1 MYLRKVKKGFQKI
14 SSLLMALLLL
24 LSTVSWTIEKHTCM
38 GRVMDTALFAKAAD
52 CGMDAAMKV
61 MEDTSLENH
70 CCGDETITL
79 QGQDDLKISFNDIS
93 FDQQI
98 FLVAFT
104 NYYIELFNGLEQQK
118 RTDKY
123 YPPPLLV
130 KDIQLL
136 DETFLI

>member
-1 MYLRKVKKGFQKI
+1 
-14 SSLLMALLLL
+14 MALMLL

-38 GRVMDTALFAKAAD
+38 GRVMDVALFAKAQD
-52 CGMDAAMKV
+52 CGMDAAMQA
-61 MEDTSLENH
+61 MEDESLVNH
-70 CCGDETITL
+70 CCGEEVITL

-93 FDQQI
+93 LDQQV

-104 NYYIELFNGLEQQK
+104 QAYVGLFTTLEQQ
-118 RTDKY
+118 TSINEY

>member
-1 MYLRKVKKGFQKI
+1 
-14 SSLLMALLLL
+14 MALLLL

-38 GRVMDTALFAKAAD
+38 GRVMDVALFAKADD
-52 CGMDAAMKV
+52 CGMAAAMQA
-61 MEDTSLENH
+61 MEDDSLENH
-70 CCGDETITL
+70 CCGDETLTL
-79 QGQDDLKISFNDIS
+79 QGQDDLKISFNDLS
-93 FDQQI
+93 LDQQL

-104 NYYIELFNGLEQQK
+104 HGYVGLFASVE
-118 RTDKY
+118 DKTGTNEY

>member
-1 MYLRKVKKGFQKI
+1 M
-14 SSLLMALLLL
+14 LL
-24 LSTVSWTIEKHTCM
+24 LSTVSWTVEKHTCM
-38 GRVMDTALFAKAAD
+38 GRVMDVALFAKADD
-52 CGMDAAMKV
+52 CGMAAAMQA
-61 MEDTSLENH
+61 MEDESLENH
-70 CCGDETITL
+70 CCGDETLTL

-93 FDQQI
+93 LDQQV

-104 NYYIELFNGLEQQK
+104 STYIALLVPAEQQ
-118 RTDKY
+118 TSINDY

>member
-1 MYLRKVKKGFQKI
+1 
-14 SSLLMALLLL
+14 MAVMLL

-38 GRVMDTALFAKAAD
+38 GRVMDIALFAKAQD
-52 CGMDAAMKV
+52 CGMDAAMQA
-61 MEDTSLENH
+61 MEDESLENH
-70 CCGDETITL
+70 CCGEETLTL
-79 QGQDDLKISFNDIS
+79 QGQDDLKITFNDIS
-93 FDQQI
+93 LDQQV

-104 NYYIELFNGLEQQK
+104 TAYLALLVPTEQ
-118 RTDKY
+118 RTSINEY

>member
-1 MYLRKVKKGFQKI
+1 
-14 SSLLMALLLL
+14 MAVMLL

-38 GRVMDTALFAKAAD
+38 GRVMDVALFAKAQD
-52 CGMDAAMKV
+52 CGMDAAMQA
-61 MEDTSLENH
+61 MEDESLGNH
-70 CCGDETITL
+70 CCGEETITL
-79 QGQDDLKISFNDIS
+79 QGQDDLKITFNDIS
-93 FDQQI
+93 LDQQV

-104 NYYIELFNGLEQQK
+104 TAYLALLVPTEQQ
-118 RTDKY
+118 TSINEY